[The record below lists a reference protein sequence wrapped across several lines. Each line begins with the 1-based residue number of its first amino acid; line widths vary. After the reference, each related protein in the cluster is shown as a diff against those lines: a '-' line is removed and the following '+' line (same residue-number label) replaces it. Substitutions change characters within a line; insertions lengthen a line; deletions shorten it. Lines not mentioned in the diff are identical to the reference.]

1 MITVLQKYKV
11 HQILFRRP
19 ILTLSNLLC
28 LIRLGLL
35 PFVFQALLAHEN
47 YLALLLIALGSMTDF
62 LDGFLARRLRQTSE
76 LGKILDPIVD
86 KSTIIIV
93 LAFLTYRNFQDYATY
108 PLILTF
114 GTCFLFLMALV
125 YLVAFPF
132 IVRKNGEIPVSNMA
146 GKVTVGLSL
155 VTVVLYI
162 LEFHPWADGV
172 MVLTI
177 GMSLAAS
184 VVYFLR
190 DFHMRHDRV
199 KISWANRATL
209 LRIVLAPLFLLVFF
223 YDGNAN
229 FDDNNLLFKSLAL
242 FLSIAFVV
250 SDRVDGVLARSRGE
264 ITKLGKL
271 LDPFADKIALMTIFL
286 CFIATDWA
294 AVWMVALIYYRE
306 ATISFLRTLAATE
319 RIILAAQPSG
329 KIKTVVQS
337 VTVITLL
344 SFSFLRE
351 VADVSGL
358 SVRLAQVFDVWDTVW
373 TYVPHGFMI
382 VTTLVSL
389 ASGVD
394 YLWLNRKV
402 IQTALRSR
410 D

>member
-1 MITVLQKYKV
+1 MTESNERLKV
-11 HQILFRRP
+11 HQLLFRRP
-19 ILTLSNLLC
+19 FLTVSNFLC
-28 LIRLGLL
+28 LVRLGLL
-35 PFVFQALLAHEN
+35 PFVFHFLIEHEN
-47 YLALLLIALGSMTDF
+47 ATALLLIAIGSLTDF
-62 LDGFLARRLRQTSE
+62 LDGFLARRLKQTSE

-86 KSTIIIV
+86 KSTTVIV

-114 GTCFLFLMALV
+114 GTCFLFVMALV
-125 YLVAFPF
+125 YLVAFPL
-132 IVRKNGEIPVSNMA
+132 IVRKSGEIPISNMP

-155 VTVVLYI
+155 ITLVLYI
-162 LEFHPWADGV
+162 LELHPWADAS

-177 GMSLAAS
+177 GMCLAAS
-184 VVYFLR
+184 VIYFLR
-190 DFHMRHDRV
+190 DFHMRQERI

-229 FDDNNLLFKSLAL
+229 FDDNILLFKGLAL

-250 SDRVDGVLARSRGE
+250 SDRVDGVLARSRNE

-271 LDPFADKIALMTIFL
+271 LDPFADKISLMTIFL

-294 AVWMVALIYYRE
+294 TVWMVALIYYRE

-319 RIILAAQPSG
+319 RIVLAAQPSG

-337 VTVITLL
+337 VTVIALL

-351 VADVSGL
+351 TADVLGL
-358 SVRLAQVFDVWDTVW
+358 SSRAPQVFDIWDTLW
-373 TYVPHGFMI
+373 TYIPHGFMI
-382 VTTLVSL
+382 LATVVSI
-389 ASGVD
+389 ASGID

-402 IQTALRSR
+402 ITDALRSR
-410 D
+410 N

>member
-1 MITVLQKYKV
+1 MIESIQRIKIHK
-11 HQILFRRP
+11 ILFRRP
-19 ILTLSNLLC
+19 VLTVSNLLC
-28 LIRLGLL
+28 LVRLGLL
-35 PFVFQALLAHEN
+35 PFVFHFLIQHEN
-47 YLALLLIALGSMTDF
+47 AMALLLIAFGSLTDF

-86 KSTIIIV
+86 KSTTIIV

-125 YLVAFPF
+125 YLVAFPL
-132 IVRKNGEIPVSNMA
+132 IVRKNGEIPSSNMP

-155 VTVVLYI
+155 VTLVLYI
-162 LEFHPWADGV
+162 LELHPWADGS

-184 VVYFLR
+184 VLYFLR
-190 DFHMRHDRV
+190 DFHTRQERI
-199 KISWANRATL
+199 KIGWANRATL
-209 LRIVLAPLFLLVFF
+209 LRIFLAPLFLLIFF
-223 YDGNAN
+223 YDGNST
-229 FDDNNLLFKSLAL
+229 FEDNNLLFKSLAL

-250 SDRVDGVLARSRGE
+250 SDRIDGVLARSRNE

-294 AVWMVALIYYRE
+294 TVWMVALIYYRE

-319 RIILAAQPSG
+319 RIVLAAQPSG

-344 SFSFLRE
+344 SFAFLRE
-351 VADVSGL
+351 IADVSGL
-358 SVRLAQVFDVWDTVW
+358 VLRSPQVFDVWDTFW
-373 TYVPHGFMI
+373 TYIPYGFMI
-382 VTTLVSL
+382 LATIVSI
-389 ASGVD
+389 ASGID

-402 IQTALRSR
+402 IKSALQSR
-410 D
+410 E